1 LKRILS
7 LSNIMIRMSDLR
19 YAVRMLAKSPGFTLA
34 VAGLLALGIGANA
47 AIFSA
52 LNALLLR
59 PLPVRQPQQLIRL
72 VQTVPRI
79 GVTSSFLNE
88 VYEALKLHAGTLS
101 AVFGDAEWPVA
112 MDDPKPAEQVR
123 VHVVTQEFFDEL
135 GVAALFGRT
144 LTADDAKEDAGAPP
158 AVLSYGFWQRRFD
171 SDVHV
176 VGRGITLRG
185 HKFIVVGV
193 MPRTFNG
200 ITADTAPDL
209 RIPLRAFPML
219 RFEGAFRAEGIALE
233 IAARLKP
240 GVSLAQARAEC
251 SAIWRTATEDA
262 MQRANDTP
270 DRIRSELSRGLQ
282 VESMER
288 GVSILRDRF
297 GLALQLLA
305 GSSGLLLLLMCS
317 NVAGLLLARTAAR
330 REEIAVR
337 LALGATRAR
346 LARQMFAESAL
357 LAGLGAAGGWLVATL
372 SMPLL
377 VRALPPMRD
386 RATTQLALSLDV
398 TPDMRVLLFA
408 TGVSIA
414 TALLFGL
421 APALAASRV
430 SLNSVLRG
438 ARSGGG
444 GRFRQVLVVF
454 QVALCTLLL
463 AGAGLLVRSFQQ
475 LHGMD
480 PGFDA
485 AHVVTFTVYPGL
497 SGYSQ
502 ERCDKLRLA
511 LLDRVRTLPGV
522 ASAASASR
530 AVMRGSGMKMTVLPE
545 GQTITQTDFLNTS
558 VNTISPEYFDAM
570 GMRILAGRGFLDS
583 DRGAK
588 PARILVNETF
598 ANQFFPCVDPVGR
611 RLWNSLETLWE
622 IVGVASDAKYRSL
635 REPMT
640 PTFYNLG
647 SDDVFVLIVRTRMRR
662 PESIIQPVRR
672 EVAALGPALPLIE
685 IHTLAEEVDASAA
698 SERLTAGLA
707 SLFGLLA
714 AMLATLGIY
723 GLLSYAV
730 AQRRREIGIRMAV
743 GARPADI
750 ARMIGRQSLMMVAVG
765 VAAGL
770 AAVWEATP
778 AIRSLLYGVAPG
790 DGVSLGAAAGFVLLV
805 SAAATAIPAG
815 RATRVEPAA
824 ALRDEHS

>member
-1 LKRILS
+1 
-7 LSNIMIRMSDLR
+7 MSDLR

-79 GVTSSFLNE
+79 GVTSSFLHE

-112 MDDPKPAEQVR
+112 MDEPKPAEQVR
-123 VHVVTQEFFDEL
+123 VNIVTPEFFDEL
-135 GVAALFGRT
+135 GVAALYGRT
-144 LTADDAKEDAGAPP
+144 LTAGDAKEDSGAPP
-158 AVLSYGFWQRRFD
+158 AVLSYGFWQRRFA
-171 SDVHV
+171 SDMHV
-176 VGRGITLRG
+176 VGRSITLRG
-185 HKFIVVGV
+185 HKFTVAGV

-209 RIPLRAFPML
+209 RIPLRAFPLL
-219 RFEGAFRAEGIALE
+219 RFEGAFRVDGVAME

-251 SAIWRTATEDA
+251 SAIWRAATEDA

-270 DRIRSELSRGLQ
+270 DRIQSELSRGLQ
-282 VESMER
+282 VESIER

-346 LARQMFAESAL
+346 LVRQMLAESAL

-372 SMPLL
+372 SVPLL

-438 ARSGGG
+438 ARSSGGG
-444 GRFRQVLVVF
+444 PFRQALVVF

-463 AGAGLLVRSFQQ
+463 AGAGLLVRSFRQ

-485 AHVVTFTVYPGL
+485 DHVVTFTVYPGL
-497 SGYSQ
+497 SGYNQ

-530 AVMRGSGMKMTVLPE
+530 AVMRGSGVKMTLLPE

-558 VNTISPEYFDAM
+558 ENTVSPEYFDAM
-570 GMRILAGRGFLDS
+570 GMRILAGRGFQDS

-588 PARILVNETF
+588 PAHILVNETF
-598 ANQFFPCVDPVGR
+598 AHQFFPGVDPVRR
-611 RLWNSLETLWE
+611 RLWNGMGTLWE

-647 SDDVFVLIVRTRMRR
+647 SDDVFVLIVRTRMR

-672 EVAALGPALPLIE
+672 ELAALDPALPFIE

-698 SERLTAGLA
+698 SERLTAALA

-714 AMLATLGIY
+714 AVLAALGIY

-750 ARMIGRQSLMMVAVG
+750 AQMIGRQSLTMVALG
-765 VAAGL
+765 VAAGM
-770 AAVWEATP
+770 AAAWEAAP

-790 DGVSLGAAAGFVLLV
+790 DGVSLAVAAGFVLLV
-805 SAAATAIPAG
+805 SAVATAIPAG

-824 ALRDEHS
+824 ALREEHS